1 MLIGKGANVN
11 VVNENGS
18 SALSFAAD
26 GGSTSN
32 VFDCSI
38 VFIFLAKYWN
48 KRIQFIDIGHEAVVR
63 LLVDNGAMV
72 NTLNKHND
80 AALSLA
86 LDKGNHVFH
95 KRNIYKME
103 TLMQII
109 CFF

>member
-38 VFIFLAKYWN
+38 VFIFLAKY
-48 KRIQFIDIGHEAVVR
+48 
-63 LLVDNGAMV
+63 
-72 NTLNKHND
+72 
-80 AALSLA
+80 
-86 LDKGNHVFH
+86 
-95 KRNIYKME
+95 
-103 TLMQII
+103 
-109 CFF
+109 